1 MNFANIQTLF
11 EKQQVLIS
19 QLIQNS
25 SLIIKN
31 SETILS
37 ISNNDSNDSNSII
50 SKTLKSI
57 CDSQVSMINKIKD
70 FNVSDVNIKEF
81 EQNVEINFRM
91 LSGDILK
98 TSVCLTSKIKDFY
111 HKFLGNNGYN
121 YFLDFVYP
129 VKFIYQDKY
138 GYEQML
144 DHKSEMSW
152 FEKFGEDI
160 PLFYFFIDDIS
171 DDKKIKIA
179 RETRKYLPYFNLKTD
194 MDDETIYS
202 HYKNWFT
209 TSYNNCGET
218 IFIKCNKDLFLKI

>member
-1 MNFANIQTLF
+1 MNFSNIQTLF

-19 QLIQNS
+19 QLIHNS

-37 ISNNDSNDSNSII
+37 ISSNNSNESNISNSII
-50 SKTLKSI
+50 YKTLESI
-57 CDSQVSMINKIKD
+57 CDSQVAMINKIKD
-70 FNVSDVNIKEF
+70 FNVSNVKEF
-81 EQNVEINFRM
+81 EQKVEINFRM

-98 TSVCLTSKIKDFY
+98 TTVCLTYKIKDFY
-111 HKFLGNNGYN
+111 HKFLRDNGYN

-129 VKFIYQDKY
+129 VKFIYEDKY

-160 PLFYFFIDDIS
+160 PLIFLMIKKLRLHRKRVNICHIS
-171 DDKKIKIA
+171 I
-179 RETRKYLPYFNLKTD
+179 
-194 MDDETIYS
+194 
-202 HYKNWFT
+202 
-209 TSYNNCGET
+209 
-218 IFIKCNKDLFLKI
+218 